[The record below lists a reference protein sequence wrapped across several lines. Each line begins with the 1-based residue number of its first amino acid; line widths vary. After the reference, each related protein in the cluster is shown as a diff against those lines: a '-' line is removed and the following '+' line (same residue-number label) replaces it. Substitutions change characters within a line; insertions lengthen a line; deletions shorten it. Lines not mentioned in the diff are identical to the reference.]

1 MKLKNI
7 EKTNHFAKA
16 QPNRQ
21 IIDMEIRR
29 AIKEKQKKIE
39 QLTKENE
46 YQSLLLEKTE
56 QIARQNEELTRVN
69 EELRQF
75 AYIASHDLKEPLRMV
90 ASYTQ
95 LLERMAGDE
104 LDDSHRLYFR
114 YVTEGVHRMNNLL
127 DALLKYATI
136 GKMEEE
142 TELVDLNEIVKY
154 CSSNLK
160 VPIEETEAI
169 IQTELLPSVMGNS
182 SLFVQLL
189 QNLIGNALKF
199 KSLEKKPFI
208 QIASRETDDAFI
220 ISVNDNGIGI
230 ANEHKNRIFE
240 IFQRLHPRTKYE
252 GTGIGLAICHKI
264 IQGLGGRIWVE
275 SEVGKG
281 ATFYFS
287 IPK

>member
-1 MKLKNI
+1 MNLKNI
-7 EKTNHFAKA
+7 GKTNQFAKA
-16 QPNRQ
+16 TPNHQ
-21 IIDMEIRR
+21 IFDMEIRR
-29 AIKEKQKKIE
+29 AIKEKQEKID

-46 YQSLLLEKTE
+46 YQALLLEKTE
-56 QIARQNEELTRVN
+56 QIARQNEELSRVN

-95 LLERMAGDE
+95 LLERLAGDE
-104 LDDSHRLYFR
+104 LDDSHRLYFH
-114 YVTEGVHRMNNLL
+114 YVTEGVNRMNNLL

-142 TELVDLNEIVKY
+142 REAVNLNEIVKY

-169 IQTELLPSVMGNS
+169 IQTELLPTVMGS
-182 SLFVQLL
+182 QSLFIQLL

-199 KSLEKKPFI
+199 RNLEEKPFV

-220 ISVNDNGIGI
+220 ICVQDNGIGI
-230 ANEHKNRIFE
+230 ADEHKNRIFE
-240 IFQRLHPRTKYE
+240 IFQRLHSRTKYE
-252 GTGIGLAICHKI
+252 GTGIGLAICQKI
-264 IQGLGGRIWVE
+264 LQGLGGRIWVE